1 MTTTATRDRAA
12 KAAKAA
18 KAKAAVA
25 AKAAAAKAA
34 TTKAAKDRTAAE
46 TGAVAKGAP
55 AERPAAEHRTATRDG
70 AGATPSRID
79 PRMRAR
85 RVAVLRGEGRRR
97 LRRLLAVLV
106 VAVTCGLAYLA
117 TRSPLLDVDRVNT
130 HGLVHTDAADVLAAS
145 GIERGVA
152 MTDVDSG
159 DAETAIAA
167 LPWVDS
173 VRVERDW
180 PGTIEIHVT
189 EREPTATLLGASG
202 EWFLVD
208 DTGRVLDRAD
218 GPAPERPTIVAGA
231 AVVTPGATQP
241 GIGDALAVVRL
252 LTPDLQA
259 WVQAVQPGPDG
270 TVDLLL
276 HGDVRVELGS
286 TAHLDDKIVDLAT
299 VLTRVDLTDLQSIDV
314 SVVHT
319 PVVTRR

>member
-1 MTTTATRDRAA
+1 MTTTTT
-12 KAAKAA
+12 KN
-18 KAKAAVA
+18 
-25 AKAAAAKAA
+25 A
-34 TTKAAKDRTAAE
+34 TTKTATTKTA
-46 TGAVAKGAP
+46 TTKTATTKTATKAGSQGAP
-55 AERPAAEHRTATRDG
+55 ENAPEGKPKPGPRPAPARRRERDG
-70 AGATPSRID
+70 ARID

-97 LRRLLAVLV
+97 LRRLLVVLV
-106 VAVTCGLAYLA
+106 LAVVAGLAYLA

-130 HGLVHTDAADVLAAS
+130 HGLTHTDAAQVLAAS

-152 MTDVDSG
+152 MTDVDAG
-159 DAETAIAA
+159 DAEDAIAA
-167 LPWVDS
+167 LPWVDD

-189 EREPTATLLGASG
+189 EREPTATVLGPAG
-202 EWFLVD
+202 EWLLVD
-208 DTGRVLDRAD
+208 DTGRVLDRTD
-218 GPAPERPTIVAGA
+218 GPAADRPTILAAGPVATA
-231 AVVTPGATQP
+231 GATQP

-252 LTPDLQA
+252 LTPDLHA
-259 WVQAVQPGPDG
+259 WVQAVQPGSDG

-286 TAHLDDKIVDLAT
+286 TAHLRDKIIDLST
-299 VLTRVDLTDLQSIDV
+299 VLTRVDLADLSSIDV

>member
-1 MTTTATRDRAA
+1 MTTTTTATRRG
-12 KAAKAA
+12 
-18 KAKAAVA
+18 
-25 AKAAAAKAA
+25 
-34 TTKAAKDRTAAE
+34 RE
-46 TGAVAKGAP
+46 GA
-55 AERPAAEHRTATRDG
+55 
-70 AGATPSRID
+70 RID

-85 RVAVLRGEGRRR
+85 RVAVLRGAGRRR

-106 VAVTCGLAYLA
+106 LAVSIGLAYLA

-145 GIERGVA
+145 GVDRGVA
-152 MTDVDSG
+152 MTDVDAG
-159 DAETAIAA
+159 DAEQAIAA

-189 EREPTATLLGASG
+189 EREPTATVLGPAG

-218 GPAPERPTIVAGA
+218 GPAVDRPTIVAGA
-231 AVVTPGATQP
+231 PIAAPGTTQP

-259 WVQAVQPGPDG
+259 WVQAVEPGADG

-276 HGDVRVELGS
+276 QGEVRVELGS
-286 TAHLDDKIVDLAT
+286 TAHLGDKIVDLAT
-299 VLTRVDLTDLQSIDV
+299 VLTRVDLADLQSIDV
-314 SVVHT
+314 SVAHT
-319 PVVTRR
+319 PVVTRK